1 LSVDRLEYQ
10 GKTRMFPVIDLTRG
24 DDEKIEKVNNDAQE
38 SKSLGV
44 QAGRPCRDWEQAR
57 IRVLKFTWKLLR

>member
-1 LSVDRLEYQ
+1 
-10 GKTRMFPVIDLTRG
+10 MFPVIDLTRG